1 MFTTI
6 ELFAGAGG
14 LALGIEKAGFKTLA
28 LNEFNA
34 DACATLRKNRPNWN
48 VIEGDVAEISGLDLE
63 EYFSVRKG
71 ELDLLSGGAPCQAF
85 PMPVKNLDW
94 KMQEERYF
102 IIMQRFWKNY
112 SPRCFYLKMYGAI
125 VFIK

>member
-34 DACATLRKNRPNWN
+34 DACATLRMKVMWQ
-48 VIEGDVAEISGLDLE
+48 
-63 EYFSVRKG
+63 K
-71 ELDLLSGGAPCQAF
+71 
-85 PMPVKNLDW
+85 
-94 KMQEERYF
+94 
-102 IIMQRFWKNY
+102 
-112 SPRCFYLKMYGAI
+112 YLVLI
-125 VFIK
+125 

>member
-85 PMPVKNLDW
+85 SYAGKNLDW

>member
-1 MFTTI
+1 V
-6 ELFAGAGG
+6 EHLVK
-14 LALGIEKAGFKTLA
+14 L
-28 LNEFNA
+28 
-34 DACATLRKNRPNWN
+34 
-48 VIEGDVAEISGLDLE
+48 
-63 EYFSVRKG
+63 
-71 ELDLLSGGAPCQAF
+71 F

>member
-1 MFTTI
+1 M
-6 ELFAGAGG
+6 
-14 LALGIEKAGFKTLA
+14 
-28 LNEFNA
+28 
-34 DACATLRKNRPNWN
+34 RKNRPNWN

-85 PMPVKNLDW
+85 SYAGKKLGLD
-94 KMQEERYF
+94 F

>member
-85 PMPVKNLDW
+85 SYAGKKLDW